1 MVVPPGFDAEWTTI
15 NIPAAHQQTV
25 QVA

>member
-15 NIPAAHQQTV
+15 NIPGVRQRTV

>member
-25 QVA
+25 QGA